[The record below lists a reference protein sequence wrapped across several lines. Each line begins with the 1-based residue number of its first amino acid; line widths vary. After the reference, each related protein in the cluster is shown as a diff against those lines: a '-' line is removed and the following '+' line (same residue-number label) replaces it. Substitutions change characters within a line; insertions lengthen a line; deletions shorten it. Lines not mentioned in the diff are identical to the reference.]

1 MEQRR
6 PAYRRM
12 WGPICMVLA
21 AAVMTGAAAAQTPWR
36 PDKPVE
42 IVVPTGAGG
51 NNDKMARLIQR
62 ILQDQKL
69 VSVPLLVINRPG
81 GNQYLGFVYLNQR
94 AGDGHYFIYSTPTV
108 FSNELNGVTA
118 QRYTDWTPLA
128 LLVVENT
135 VLTVNAASP
144 LKNMRDLLQRLKSD
158 PESLSFAMPA
168 RGGVPHLTL
177 ASAVRTVGID
187 PRKLKI
193 VVFKTNG
200 ESVTALAGGH
210 VDAMLSSVSSVLGV
224 AKGGSARMLG
234 LAAPQRMR
242 GYAAGVPTF
251 KEEGIGNAGVTS
263 WRGIFGPKA
272 LTPAQ
277 IAFWDE
283 AFSRMVGSTEWKRQL
298 EENDLDSRHLR
309 SRDFARYLEG
319 EYATTRAVMA
329 ELGIIK

>member
-1 MEQRR
+1 MEQRN
-6 PAYRRM
+6 PAMRWARR
-12 WGPICMVLA
+12 VFFSLA
-21 AAVMTGAAAAQTPWR
+21 CTLIAGSAAAQGTWQ

-51 NNDKMARLIQR
+51 NNDRMARLIQR

-69 VSVPLLVINRPG
+69 VTTPLLVMNRPG

-94 AGDGHYFIYSTPTV
+94 AGDAHYFIYSTPTI

-118 QRYTDWTPLA
+118 QRYTDWTALA

-135 VLTVNAASP
+135 VLSVNAASP
-144 LKNMRDLLQRLKSD
+144 LKTVRDLMQRVRTD

-177 ASAVRTVGID
+177 ASAVRASGAD

-210 VDAMLSSVSSVLGV
+210 VDVMVSSVSSVLGAV
-224 AKGGSARMLG
+224 RAGNARMLA

-242 GYAAGVPTF
+242 GTAAGVPTF
-251 KEEGIGNAGVTS
+251 KEEGIDSVTVTA
-263 WRGIFGPKA
+263 WRGIFGPKG
-272 LTPAQ
+272 LTAAQ
-277 IAFWDE
+277 TAFWDD
-283 AFSRMVGSTEWKRQL
+283 AFGKLVETAEWKKQL
-298 EENDLDSRHLR
+298 DDNDLASQYLT
-309 SRDFARYLEG
+309 SRDFARYLER
-319 EYATTRAVMA
+319 EYAATRTVMTD
-329 ELGIIK
+329 LGILK